1 MSAPLVPTKT
11 PGIFKR
17 GSRYVIR
24 FRAPDGRV
32 RQRAVRTLAEARDL
46 KSALSTDVRRGEYRE
61 LSKITFADYAD
72 QWIDTY
78 TGRTSR
84 GIRPA
89 TVADYKRIL
98 EREAT
103 PFFGRMR
110 LAEIE
115 PQHVKRYMK
124 TVANR
129 GVKANTV
136 RLSVAPVKA
145 LFATAFEEGLI
156 RTNPAAGVR
165 LAFAL
170 TGEADGDEQV
180 KALTEDE
187 LRNLLEKTAPEWRLF
202 MTLVAHTGVRIG
214 EAVAVQWGD
223 VDFGAGRLNVRR
235 RWYRGT
241 FAPPKSRYGRRS
253 IPLTAGMAR
262 ALWERR
268 KQSTDTRDVALIWAT
283 SSGMPYNRSN
293 LHARVIKPA
302 AKAAGVPWAGWHS
315 LRHTCATMLFRN
327 GANAKQVQVWL
338 GHHSPGFTLATYV
351 HLLPDDAPS
360 ARFFDDVA
368 PVVVS
373 GYAESGPVH
382 SRGERVERAATQAG

>member
-1 MSAPLVPTKT
+1 MSARLVATRT

-32 RQRAVRTLAEARDL
+32 RQRAARTMAEARNL
-46 KSALSTDVRRGEYRE
+46 KSTLSTDVRRGEYRE
-61 LSKITFADYAD
+61 LSTITFSDYAA
-72 QWIDTY
+72 QWIETY

-115 PQHVKRYMK
+115 PQHIKQYAK
-124 TVANR
+124 AVADR
-129 GVKANTV
+129 GVKPNTV
-136 RLSVAPVKA
+136 RLAVAPVKA
-145 LFATAFEEGLI
+145 LFATAFEEGVI
-156 RTNPAAGVR
+156 RTNPAAGLR
-165 LAFAL
+165 LA
-170 TGEADGDEQV
+170 TGAQVEEGDPSERV
-180 KALTEDE
+180 MALTEAE
-187 LRNLLEKTAPEWRLF
+187 LQNLLEKIAPEWQLF
-202 MTLVAHTGVRIG
+202 VTLVAHTGMRIG
-214 EAVAVQWGD
+214 EAVAVQWDD
-223 VDFGAGRLNVRR
+223 VDFGVGRLNVRR

-241 FAPPKSRYGRRS
+241 FAAPKSRYGRRS
-253 IPLTAGMAR
+253 IPLTESMSR

-268 KQSTDTRDVALIWAT
+268 KQAPDARGGALIWAT
-283 SSGMPYNRSN
+283 ASGMPYNRSN

-302 AKAAGVPWAGWHS
+302 ARAAGVPWAGWHS
-315 LRHTCATMLFRN
+315 LRHTCATMLFRS

-338 GHHSPGFTLATYV
+338 GHHSPAFTLATYV
-351 HLLPDDAPS
+351 HLLPDDA
-360 ARFFDDVA
+360 ADAAFWDRIA
-368 PVVVS
+368 PAANPPLPGANGVEGVS
-373 GYAESGPVH
+373 
-382 SRGERVERAATQAG
+382 SRVSS

>member
-1 MSAPLVPTKT
+1 MSSPLVPTKT

-32 RQRAVRTLAEARDL
+32 RQRAARTLAEARDL
-46 KSALSTDVRRGEYRE
+46 KSTLSTDVRRGEYRE
-61 LSKITFADYAD
+61 LSKVTFAEYAE
-72 QWIDTY
+72 QWADTY

-89 TVADYKRIL
+89 TLADYKRIL

-115 PQHVKRYMK
+115 PQHVKRFAK
-124 TVANR
+124 AVTDR
-129 GVKANTV
+129 GVKPNTV
-136 RLSVAPVKA
+136 RLAVAPVKA

-165 LAFAL
+165 LATAQID
-170 TGEADGDEQV
+170 ADGADEPV
-180 KALTEDE
+180 KALTEAE
-187 LRNLLEKTAPEWRLF
+187 LRKLLEQTAPEWQLF
-202 MTLVAHTGVRIG
+202 VTLVAHTGMRIG

-241 FAPPKSRYGRRS
+241 FAPPKSRYGRRA
-253 IPLTAGMAR
+253 IPLTESMSL

-268 KQSTDTRDVALIWAT
+268 KQSADARDGALIWAT
-283 SSGMPYNRSN
+283 AGGLPYNRSN

-302 AKAAGVPWAGWHS
+302 AKKAGVPWAGWHS
-315 LRHTCATMLFRN
+315 LRHTCATMLFRH

-338 GHHSPGFTLATYV
+338 GHHSPAFTLATYV

-360 ARFFDDVA
+360 PGFLDDLFD
-368 PVVVS
+368 PS
-373 GYAESGPVH
+373 QLGLESSEIG
-382 SRGERVERAATQAG
+382 AGVIVLPGR